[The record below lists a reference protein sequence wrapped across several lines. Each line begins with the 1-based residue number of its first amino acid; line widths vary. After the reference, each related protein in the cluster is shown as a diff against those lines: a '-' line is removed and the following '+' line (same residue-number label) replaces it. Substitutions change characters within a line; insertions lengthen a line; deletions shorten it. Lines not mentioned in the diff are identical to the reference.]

1 MAATNI
7 VMPYVHFRLEELPL
21 PAKVAWVPFFLL
33 KAAWYIVVDRFDRAR
48 FNRIFYRN
56 YRGREIETKQELGR
70 RCFEGYLKPKLFP
83 QARARIEELKEQGF
97 EVVLVTG
104 NLNFLMAPLVE
115 ELGINHLLA
124 AELEADNGRFTGE
137 LKGMPVSDIEK
148 AKRVLKFAEM
158 NDISLD
164 ESYGELFDFLASVGD
179 AQQYYEIGVSY
190 LRQLRLDLAI
200 ESVGAESGSR
210 ETEFVA
216 AFPTPRPSRTD

>member
-1 MAATNI
+1 MRAAAFFDVDGTIAATNI
-7 VMPYVHFRLEELPL
+7 VMPYVHLRLEELPL

-33 KAAWYIVVDRFDRAR
+33 KAAWYIMVDRFDRSR

-104 NLNFLMAPLVE
+104 NLDFLMAPLAE

-148 AKRVLKFAEM
+148 AKRVLKFAEK

-164 ESYGELFDFLASVGD
+164 EGYAYGDSTA
-179 AQQYYEIGVSY
+179 
-190 LRQLRLDLAI
+190 DLPMI
-200 ESVGAESGSR
+200 ESVGNPHAVNPSSRLRRIAEER
-210 ETEFVA
+210 EYPILEW
-216 AFPTPRPSRTD
+216 S